1 MLMLDVYDKPFDYLL
16 QVENEYNKIVEKYK
30 TRNVYYFNALREFRN
45 EYIRQYDALIAKANI
60 LTYGN
65 PEGKVDRKNRDRSD
79 LYIKV
84 LRRSQKYKNWENFFK
99 AIGIAASFILIA
111 KSLFGLFFKSPFISN
126 NFELFTYVLTFVIG
140 YVSVFFDSLFCFKSI
155 KYSSCYP
162 KNTREEKRWLKKYFR
177 SIKDIIRAKN
187 YLEIL
192 VEKEEAIEK
201 LINIINTSNAYLKA
215 LDTIS
220 KMKKDVENA
229 MYKTNVAD
237 VVNTLNN
244 IIKQWKTYYGGN
256 KI

>member
-1 MLMLDVYDKPFDYLL
+1 MLILDVYDKPFNYLL

-30 TRNVYYFNALREFRN
+30 IRNKDYFDALRELRN
-45 EYIRQYDALIAKANI
+45 KYNRQYDALTAKANI

-84 LRRSQKYKNWENFFK
+84 LRRSQKYKNWKNFFT
-99 AIGIAASFILIA
+99 AIGVAALFILIV
-111 KSLFGLFFKSPFISN
+111 KVLFVLFFKSCFISN
-126 NFELFTYVLTFVIG
+126 SFELFTYVFTFVIS
-140 YVSVFFDSLFCFKSI
+140 YVSIFFDSLFCFKSL

-162 KNTREEKRWLKKYFR
+162 KNTIAENKWLKKYLHG
-177 SIKDIIRAKN
+177 IKDIIRAKN
-187 YLEIL
+187 YLEVL

-201 LINIINTSNAYLKA
+201 FINTSDAYLKA

-220 KMKKDVENA
+220 KMGKDVENA
-229 MYKTNVAD
+229 MHKTNVPD
-237 VVNTLNN
+237 VANTLNN
-244 IIKQWKTYYGGN
+244 ILKQWKTYYGGN

>member
-1 MLMLDVYDKPFDYLL
+1 MLDVYDKPFDYLL

-30 TRNVYYFNALREFRN
+30 IRNEYYFNALRELKN
-45 EYIRQYDALIAKANI
+45 KYNRQYDALTTKSNLLI
-60 LTYGN
+60 YGN

-84 LRRSQKYKNWENFFK
+84 LRRSQKYKNWKNFFT
-99 AIGIAASFILIA
+99 AIGVAALFILIV
-111 KSLFGLFFKSPFISN
+111 KSLFGLFFKSCFISN
-126 NFELFTYVLTFVIG
+126 SFELFTYVFTFIIS
-140 YVSVFFDSLFCFKSI
+140 YVSVSFDFLFYFKSI

-162 KNTREEKRWLKKYFR
+162 KNTRAEKIWLKKYVR

-187 YLEIL
+187 YLEVL

-201 LINIINTSNAYLKA
+201 FINTSDVYLKA

-220 KMKKDVENA
+220 KMRKDVENA
-229 MYKTNVAD
+229 MYKTNVPD

-244 IIKQWKTYYGGN
+244 ILKQWKTYYGGN

>member
-16 QVENEYNKIVEKYK
+16 QFENEYNKIVEKYK

-45 EYIRQYDALIAKANI
+45 EYIRQYDALITKSNLLI
-60 LTYGN
+60 YGN
-65 PEGKVDRKNRDRSD
+65 PEGKVVRKNRDRSD

-84 LRRSQKYKNWENFFK
+84 LRRSQKYKNWKNFFK
-99 AIGIAASFILIA
+99 AIGIAASFILIVKA
-111 KSLFGLFFKSPFISN
+111 LFVLFFKSCFISN
-126 NFELFTYVLTFVIG
+126 SFELFTYVLTFIIA
-140 YVSVFFDSLFCFKSI
+140 YASIFFDSLFCFKSL

-162 KNTREEKRWLKKYFR
+162 KNTREEKRWLKKYVR

-201 LINIINTSNAYLKA
+201 FINTSDVYLKA

-220 KMKKDVENA
+220 KMRKDVENA

-244 IIKQWKTYYGGN
+244 ILKQWKTYYGGN

>member
-1 MLMLDVYDKPFDYLL
+1 MLTLDVYDKPFDYLL

-30 TRNVYYFNALREFRN
+30 IRNVYYFDALRELRN
-45 EYIRQYDALIAKANI
+45 IYNRQYNALTAEAN
-60 LTYGN
+60 LLVYGN

-84 LRRSQKYKNWENFFK
+84 LRRSQKYKNWKNFFT
-99 AIGIAASFILIA
+99 AVWVSTSSILVI
-111 KSLFGLFFKSPFISN
+111 KGLFGLFFKSCFIGNS
-126 NFELFTYVLTFVIG
+126 FELFTYVLTFIIA
-140 YVSVFFDSLFCFKSI
+140 YISTFFDSLLCFKSF
-155 KYSSCYP
+155 KYSSNSP
-162 KNTREEKRWLKKYFR
+162 KKTRAEKRWLKKYFR
-177 SIKDIIRAKN
+177 SVKDMIRAKN
-187 YLEIL
+187 YLKIL

-201 LINIINTSNAYLKA
+201 FINTSDAYLKV

-244 IIKQWKTYYGGN
+244 ILKQWKTYYGGN

>member
-30 TRNVYYFNALREFRN
+30 IRNVYYFNALREFRN
-45 EYIRQYDALIAKANI
+45 EYIRQYDTLTTKSNLLI
-60 LTYGN
+60 YGN
-65 PEGKVDRKNRDRSD
+65 PEGKIDRKNRDRSD

-84 LRRSQKYKNWENFFK
+84 LRRSQEYKNWKNFFT
-99 AIGIAASFILIA
+99 AIWVAALFILIV
-111 KSLFGLFFKSPFISN
+111 KSLFVLFFKSPFISN
-126 NFELFTYVLTFVIG
+126 SFELFTYVFTFIIG
-140 YVSVFFDSLFCFKSI
+140 YVSVFFDSLFYFKSL
-155 KYSSCYP
+155 KYSAHHP
-162 KNTREEKRWLKKYFR
+162 KKTRAEKKWLKKYFR

-187 YLEIL
+187 YLEVL

-201 LINIINTSNAYLKA
+201 FINTSDAYLKA

-220 KMKKDVENA
+220 KMIKDVKNA

-237 VVNTLNN
+237 VINTLNN
-244 IIKQWKTYYGGN
+244 ILKQWKTYYGGN

>member
-1 MLMLDVYDKPFDYLL
+1 MLMLDVYDKPFNYLL

-30 TRNVYYFNALREFRN
+30 IRNKDYFDALRELKD
-45 EYIRQYDALIAKANI
+45 EYNRQYDALTTKSN
-60 LTYGN
+60 LLVYGN
-65 PEGKVDRKNRDRSD
+65 PEGKVDRKNKDRSD

-84 LRRSQKYKNWENFFK
+84 LRRNQEYKNWKNLFK
-99 AIGIAASFILIA
+99 AIGIAASFILIV
-111 KSLFGLFFKSPFISN
+111 KVLFVLFFKSCFISN
-126 NFELFTYVLTFVIG
+126 SFELFTYVFTFVIS
-140 YVSVFFDSLFCFKSI
+140 YVSVSFEFLFYFKSL

-162 KNTREEKRWLKKYFR
+162 KNTRAEKKWLKKYFR

-187 YLEIL
+187 YLGIL

-201 LINIINTSNAYLKA
+201 FINTSDVYLKA

-220 KMKKDVENA
+220 KMRKDVENA
-229 MYKTNVAD
+229 MYKTNIPD

-244 IIKQWKTYYGGN
+244 ILKQWKTYYGGN

>member
-16 QVENEYNKIVEKYK
+16 QVEKEYNKVVEKYK
-30 TRNVYYFNALREFRN
+30 IRNKDYFDALRELKD
-45 EYIRQYDALIAKANI
+45 EYNRQYNALEIKSNMLI
-60 LTYGN
+60 YGN
-65 PEGKVDRKNRDRSD
+65 PEGKLDRKNRDRSD

-84 LRRSQKYKNWENFFK
+84 LRRSQKYKNWKNFFT
-99 AIGIAASFILIA
+99 AIGVAASFILIA
-111 KSLFGLFFKSPFISN
+111 KGLFGLFFKSPFISN
-126 NFELFTYVLTFVIG
+126 NFELFTYILTFIIA
-140 YVSVFFDSLFCFKSI
+140 YVSAFFDSLFCFKSL

-162 KNTREEKRWLKKYFR
+162 KNTREEKRWLKKYLR

-187 YLEIL
+187 YLEVL

-201 LINIINTSNAYLKA
+201 FINTSDVYLKA

-244 IIKQWKTYYGGN
+244 ILKQWKTYYGGN

>member
-30 TRNVYYFNALREFRN
+30 IRNVYYFNALREFRN
-45 EYIRQYDALIAKANI
+45 EYIRQYDTLTTKSNLLI
-60 LTYGN
+60 YGN
-65 PEGKVDRKNRDRSD
+65 PEGKIDRKNRDRSD

-84 LRRSQKYKNWENFFK
+84 LRRSQKYKNWKNFFT
-99 AIGIAASFILIA
+99 AIWVAALFILIV
-111 KSLFGLFFKSPFISN
+111 KSLFVLFFKSPFISN
-126 NFELFTYVLTFVIG
+126 SFELFTYVFTFIIG
-140 YVSVFFDSLFCFKSI
+140 YVSVFFDSLFYFKFL
-155 KYSSCYP
+155 KYSAHHP
-162 KNTREEKRWLKKYFR
+162 KKTRAEKKWLKKYFR

-187 YLEIL
+187 YLEVL

-201 LINIINTSNAYLKA
+201 FINTSDAYLKA

-220 KMKKDVENA
+220 KMIKDVKNA

-237 VVNTLNN
+237 VINTLNN
-244 IIKQWKTYYGGN
+244 ILKQWKTYYGGN

>member
-30 TRNVYYFNALREFRN
+30 IRNEYYFNALRELRN
-45 EYIRQYDALIAKANI
+45 KYNRQYDALTAKANI

-65 PEGKVDRKNRDRSD
+65 PEGKIDRKNRDRSD

-84 LRRSQKYKNWENFFK
+84 LRRSQKYKNWKNLFR
-99 AIGIAASFILIA
+99 AIGVAASFILIV
-111 KSLFGLFFKSPFISN
+111 KVLFVLFFKSCFISN
-126 NFELFTYVLTFVIG
+126 SFELFTYMLTFIIS
-140 YVSVFFDSLFCFKSI
+140 YVSVSFGFLFYFKSL

-162 KNTREEKRWLKKYFR
+162 KNTRAEKKWLKKYFR

-187 YLEIL
+187 YLEVL

-201 LINIINTSNAYLKA
+201 FINTSDVYLKA

-220 KMKKDVENA
+220 KMRKDVENA

-237 VVNTLNN
+237 VANTLNS
-244 IIKQWKTYYGGN
+244 ILKQWKTYYGGN

>member
-30 TRNVYYFNALREFRN
+30 IRNAYYFNTLREFRN
-45 EYIRQYDALIAKANI
+45 EYIRQYNT
-60 LTYGN
+60 LTYKSNLLIYGN
-65 PEGKVDRKNRDRSD
+65 HQGKIDRKNRDRSD

-84 LRRSQKYKNWENFFK
+84 VRRSQKYKNWKNFFT
-99 AIGIAASFILIA
+99 AIGAAASFILIV
-111 KSLFGLFFKSPFISN
+111 KVLFVLFFKSCFISN
-126 NFELFTYVLTFVIG
+126 SFELFTYVFTFIVS
-140 YVSVFFDSLFCFKSI
+140 YVNVFFDSLFCFKSF
-155 KYSSCYP
+155 KYSAHHP
-162 KNTREEKRWLKKYFR
+162 KNTRAEKRWLKKYFR

-187 YLEIL
+187 YLGVL

-201 LINIINTSNAYLKA
+201 FINTSDVYLKT

-229 MYKTNVAD
+229 MHKTDIAD
-237 VVNTLNN
+237 VANTLNN
-244 IIKQWKTYYGGN
+244 ILKQWKTYYGGN

>member
-45 EYIRQYDALIAKANI
+45 EYIKQYDALTTKSNLLI
-60 LTYGN
+60 YGN

-84 LRRSQKYKNWENFFK
+84 LRRSQKYKNWKNFFT
-99 AIGIAASFILIA
+99 AIGTAASFILIV
-111 KSLFGLFFKSPFISN
+111 KVLFVLLFKSCFISN
-126 NFELFTYVLTFVIG
+126 NFELFTYVFTFIIS
-140 YVSVFFDSLFCFKSI
+140 YVSVSFDSLFCFKSL

-162 KNTREEKRWLKKYFR
+162 KNTRAEKRWLKKYLR

-187 YLEIL
+187 YLEVL

-201 LINIINTSNAYLKA
+201 FINTSDVYLKA

-220 KMKKDVENA
+220 KMRKDVENA
-229 MYKTNVAD
+229 MYKTD
-237 VVNTLNN
+237 VPDVTNTLNN
-244 IIKQWKTYYGGN
+244 ILKQWKTYYGGN